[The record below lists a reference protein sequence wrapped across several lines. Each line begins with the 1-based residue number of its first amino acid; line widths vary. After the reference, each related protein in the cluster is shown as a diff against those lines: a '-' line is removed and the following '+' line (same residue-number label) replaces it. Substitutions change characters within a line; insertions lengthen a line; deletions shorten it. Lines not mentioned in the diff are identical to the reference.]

1 MISKKDFLTKD
12 RLIKGITT
20 DGHLKIS
27 VVKTTDVV
35 KTARQKHGLSLLNT
49 VLLGR
54 ALTGTMLMASE
65 LKGEERIQMRF
76 EGKGPV
82 GLLVTEANRVGEM
95 RGYVQNP
102 EVELDYSNSD
112 VSLGDGLGVGLLTLK
127 KTLYN
132 KAEPRTSTIELFKGN
147 ITDDIAYYMVQ
158 SEQVPS
164 AVLLDV
170 GIDDNGEITEAGGL
184 LIQRMPD
191 APEGKI
197 DKLQQKMLKFESISK
212 LLSDGIYIDRIMKK
226 AMHPFEVKE
235 LDRQPVDF
243 FCRCTRKRFV
253 NALTMLG
260 YEDLKEISDEGQ
272 ELVCHFCNEHY
283 QVTKDEIEDILL
295 QTKAKMN

>member
-1 MISKKDFLTKD
+1 MISKEDFIQKD
-12 RLIKGITT
+12 RLIKGIS
-20 DGHLKIS
+20 DEGHLKIS

-35 KTARQKHGLSLLNT
+35 KAAREKHNLSMLNT

-65 LKGEERIQMRF
+65 LKGEERIKMRI

-82 GLLVTEANRVGEM
+82 GLLVAEANRVGEV

-102 EVELDYSNSD
+102 QVELDYSNPNA
-112 VSLGDGLGVGLLTLK
+112 SLGDGLGVGVMTLS

-132 KAEPRTSTIELFKGN
+132 EAEPRHSSIELVKGN

-170 GIDDNGEITEAGGL
+170 DIDNKGNVREAGGL

-191 APEGKI
+191 APEGTI
-197 DKLQQKMLKFESISK
+197 EKLQEKMLEFESISS
-212 LLSDGIYIDRIMKK
+212 LLSNDQYIDDIMEM
-226 AMHPFEVKE
+226 AMDPVEVKQ

-243 FCRCTRKRFV
+243 FCRCTRKRFIG
-253 NALTMLG
+253 ALAMLG

-283 QVTKDEIEDILL
+283 NVTQEEIEELL
-295 QTKAKMN
+295 MQTKAKMN

>member
-1 MISKKDFLTKD
+1 MISKEDFIQKD
-12 RLIKGITT
+12 RLIKGISE
-20 DGHLKIS
+20 DEHLKVS

-35 KTARQKHGLSLLNT
+35 KSAREKHNLSMLNT

-65 LKGEERIQMRF
+65 LKGEERIKMRI

-82 GLLVTEANRVGEM
+82 GLLVTEANRVGEV

-102 EVELDYSNSD
+102 QVELDYSSPK
-112 VSLGDGLGVGLLTLK
+112 VSLEDGLGVGVMTLS

-132 KAEPRTSTIELFKGN
+132 EAEPRHSSIELIKGN

-170 GIDDNGEITEAGGL
+170 GIDNEGNVKEAGGL

-191 APEGKI
+191 APEGTI
-197 DKLQQKMLKFESISK
+197 EKLQEKLLDFESISS
-212 LLSDGIYIDRIMKK
+212 LLSNDQYIDDIMEM
-226 AMHPFEVKE
+226 AMAPVNVKE

-243 FCRCTRKRFV
+243 FCRCTRKRFIG
-253 NALTMLG
+253 ALAMLS

-283 QVTKDEIEDILL
+283 NVTQDEIEDLL
-295 QTKAKMN
+295 MQTKAKMN